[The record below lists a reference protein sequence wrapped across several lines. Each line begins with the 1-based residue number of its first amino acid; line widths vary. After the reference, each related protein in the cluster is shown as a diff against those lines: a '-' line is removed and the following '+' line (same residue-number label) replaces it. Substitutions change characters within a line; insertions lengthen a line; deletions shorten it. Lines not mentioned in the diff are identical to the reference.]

1 MLAEEDG
8 LSLNTEGS
16 RIKLTL
22 RGDDGVSA
30 SILVA
35 GERLSAFAGAILKAA
50 TLAHQETGRP
60 LRSAT
65 NSELTVITIVPTTL
79 ALGPSHVA
87 DHSAIVLRF
96 GEAALG
102 VSIPN
107 EMLSALSQA
116 LAAAAASGRP
126 H

>member
-8 LSLNTEGS
+8 FSLNTEGS

-22 RGDDGVSA
+22 RCDDGVSA

-35 GERLSAFAGAILKAA
+35 SERLSAFAGAILKAA

-65 NSELTVITIVPTTL
+65 NSELAVITIVRQL
-79 ALGPSHVA
+79 
-87 DHSAIVLRF
+87 LRW
-96 GEAALG
+96 
-102 VSIPN
+102 VPR
-107 EMLSALSQA
+107 MLPIIISFLLWNIGYNS
-116 LAAAAASGRP
+116 
-126 H
+126 